1 MSECLITIKVGS
13 RRLNSCP
20 TISAY
25 LHAVNY
31 SISQQPINLSNQRW
45 MDTGRVHRHPSDGKT
60 VIMNELLL
68 RNAEVVAS
76 NLLFNQ
82 PIDSQLWKLLRL
94 WYGTESMH
102 HYYGEYSMT
111 TSTTEPKMTSVRSEC
126 DIMSKIFKIP
136 ILCKLMFKLQQ
147 RLAATWVKMSHI
159 M

>member
-94 WYGTESMH
+94 YGMAPNPCLSTSPALLLWWIFNDHINNRTENDFS
-102 HYYGEYSMT
+102 
-111 TSTTEPKMTSVRSEC
+111 SVRVWYNVEN
-126 DIMSKIFKIP
+126 IQNTNFM
-136 ILCKLMFKLQQ
+136 
-147 RLAATWVKMSHI
+147 
-159 M
+159 